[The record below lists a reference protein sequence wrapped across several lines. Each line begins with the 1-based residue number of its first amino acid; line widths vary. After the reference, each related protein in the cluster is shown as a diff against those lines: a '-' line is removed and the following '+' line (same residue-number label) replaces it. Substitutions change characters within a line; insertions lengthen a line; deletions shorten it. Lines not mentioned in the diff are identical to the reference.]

1 MLTITVRLKED
12 FNEETNEFIPAAS
25 FTLELEH
32 SLVSLSKWESEF
44 EIPFLGGKEKTSE
57 QTLAYIKMM
66 TLTPDVPPEI
76 YNYLTEDNV
85 TEINNY
91 IKRKMTATTV
101 HEQDKRAPNRE
112 TITAEL
118 IYYWMTALNI
128 PWEAQYWH
136 LNKLLMLVRVCNV
149 KNQPPKK
156 MGRREAAQANRNR
169 ADLNAQRLAAMR
181 TRG

>member
-1 MLTITVRLKED
+1 MLTITVRLKEAFD
-12 FNEETNEFIPAAS
+12 QEQKKFIAAAS

-44 EIPFLGGKEKTSE
+44 EKPFLNGKDKTSE
-57 QTLAYIKMM
+57 ETLAYIKMM
-66 TLTPDVPPEI
+66 TLTPDVRPEV
-76 YNYLTEDNV
+76 YNYLSDDDI

-91 IKRKMTATTV
+91 IKKKMTATTV
-101 HEQDKRAPNRE
+101 HEQEKRAPNRE

-128 PWEAQYWH
+128 PWEAQHWH
-136 LNKLLMLVRVCNV
+136 LNKLLMLIRVCNV
-149 KNQPPKK
+149 KNQPAKK
-156 MGRREAAQANRNR
+156 MSRREAAQAARNR
-169 ADLNAQRLAAMR
+169 GALNAQRQAALG